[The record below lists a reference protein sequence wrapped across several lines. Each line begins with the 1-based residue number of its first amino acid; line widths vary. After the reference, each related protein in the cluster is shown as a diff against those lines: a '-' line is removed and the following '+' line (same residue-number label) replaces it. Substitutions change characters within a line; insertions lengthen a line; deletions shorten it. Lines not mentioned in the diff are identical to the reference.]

1 MGYFSGFNALM
12 HRVIPRNWGPHMTAL
27 MSKVHY
33 NLKFWIKDL
42 MARADGPTGLFI
54 AGFLLR
60 FWKGGIRSREGYG
73 HRSLEP
79 LKGHLNRF
87 EWCSNLL
94 RGLFGNGRVGQVYYR
109 Q

>member
-1 MGYFSGFNALM
+1 
-12 HRVIPRNWGPHMTAL
+12 MTAL